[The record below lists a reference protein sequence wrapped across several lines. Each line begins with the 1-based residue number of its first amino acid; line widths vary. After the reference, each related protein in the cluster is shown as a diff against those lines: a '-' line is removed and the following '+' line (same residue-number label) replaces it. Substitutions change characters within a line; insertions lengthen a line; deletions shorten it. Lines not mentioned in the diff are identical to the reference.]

1 MFTNNFDSYAF
12 LIAKAIPY
20 KPLYGVRHGPQ
31 WNDRATNLLIFYTWP
46 LDDVIKDDHLSF
58 LLRL

>member
-31 WNDRATNLLIFYTWP
+31 
-46 LDDVIKDDHLSF
+46 
-58 LLRL
+58 